1 MVAGSVD
8 CAGDR
13 DLSRPAQS
21 CGAGSG
27 DAVTLEVDGAR
38 RLYRITAI
46 TDGAARA
53 MQARAFDP
61 LVYDAPPA
69 FTPMVAVGS
78 PKLVGPPYP
87 VVLDLAIARD
97 ATNTLQHLAVFADP
111 WPGALALWRDKGGSY
126 GFERMITRCAI
137 IGETLDALAPGPVAR
152 IDRGAALRVQIRG
165 CALSSVSEMR
175 MLAGANVAALRG
187 ADGAWEILGFA
198 SAELVGEG
206 TYRLS
211 RLLRGLGGEEHLAK
225 RQLPAG
231 AAFVLLDE
239 AVTPLVAGLSQVG
252 AAHGWR
258 VGPADRDY
266 ADASCVAFEATAGG
280 KSLRP
285 YAPARVRAA
294 RGRYVKLLDADDLL
308 IGGITPLLC
317 AELDRVQGDLIKGEL
332 ATYRVGEIAPEAA
345 TLGTVRV
352 LDDAL
357 YTVIATGI
365 ANTSGTLFRRSA
377 FVAAGGCDETV
388 FVQDFSFFLRM
399 ARRGRYL
406 LTDVP
411 VACIPETADGRVS
424 GLHGQTLHDVNRVL
438 LNYVTAD
445 PGLSAMYKCL
455 AMRRA
460 AGRTWKWARRL
471 RGVGLFS
478 KPFLVHLVSRLPI
491 PALAP
496 WVLRNSCVPFYADTK
511 LRFPGTRL

>member
-1 MVAGSVD
+1 MSETSATADGLADIDVSYVVTAYNKASFVIGMIDSLRRQ
-8 CAGDR
+8 GD
-13 DLSRPAQS
+13 
-21 CGAGSG
+21 
-27 DAVTLEVDGAR
+27 
-38 RLYRITAI
+38 
-46 TDGAARA
+46 
-53 MQARAFDP
+53 QARAEYIFVD
-61 LVYDAPPA
+61 DAS
-69 FTPMVAVGS
+69 TDGS
-78 PKLVGPPYP
+78 GEKI
-87 VVLDLAIARD
+87 AEAARD
-97 ATNTLQHLAVFADP
+97 LPRVTIIRQANAGPAPATN
-111 WPGALALWRDKGGSY
+111 
-126 GFERMITRCAI
+126 
-137 IGETLDALAPGPVAR
+137 
-152 IDRGAALRVQIRG
+152 
-165 CALSSVSEMR
+165 
-175 MLAGANVAALRG
+175 
-187 ADGAWEILGFA
+187 
-198 SAELVGEG
+198 VG
-206 TYRLS
+206 
-211 RLLRGLGGEEHLAK
+211 
-225 RQLPAG
+225 
-231 AAFVLLDE
+231 
-239 AVTPLVAGLSQVG
+239 
-252 AAHGWR
+252 
-258 VGPADRDY
+258 
-266 ADASCVAFEATAGG
+266 
-280 KSLRP
+280 
-285 YAPARVRAA
+285 VRAA

>member
-1 MVAGSVD
+1 MSETSATADGLADIDVSYVVTAYNKASFVIGMIDSLRRQ
-8 CAGDR
+8 GD
-13 DLSRPAQS
+13 
-21 CGAGSG
+21 
-27 DAVTLEVDGAR
+27 
-38 RLYRITAI
+38 
-46 TDGAARA
+46 
-53 MQARAFDP
+53 QARAEYIFVD
-61 LVYDAPPA
+61 D
-69 FTPMVAVGS
+69 GS
-78 PKLVGPPYP
+78 TDGSGEKI
-87 VVLDLAIARD
+87 AEAARD
-97 ATNTLQHLAVFADP
+97 LPRVTIIRQANAGPAPATN
-111 WPGALALWRDKGGSY
+111 
-126 GFERMITRCAI
+126 
-137 IGETLDALAPGPVAR
+137 
-152 IDRGAALRVQIRG
+152 
-165 CALSSVSEMR
+165 
-175 MLAGANVAALRG
+175 
-187 ADGAWEILGFA
+187 
-198 SAELVGEG
+198 VG
-206 TYRLS
+206 
-211 RLLRGLGGEEHLAK
+211 
-225 RQLPAG
+225 
-231 AAFVLLDE
+231 
-239 AVTPLVAGLSQVG
+239 
-252 AAHGWR
+252 
-258 VGPADRDY
+258 
-266 ADASCVAFEATAGG
+266 
-280 KSLRP
+280 
-285 YAPARVRAA
+285 VRAA

-332 ATYRVGEIAPEAA
+332 ATYRVGDVAPEAT

-357 YTVIATGI
+357 STVIATGI

-471 RGVGLFS
+471 RGAGLFS

-496 WVLRNSCVPFYADTK
+496 WVLRNSCVPYYADTK

>member
-1 MVAGSVD
+1 MSETSATADGLADIDVSYVVTAYNKASFVIGMIDSLRRQ
-8 CAGDR
+8 GD
-13 DLSRPAQS
+13 
-21 CGAGSG
+21 
-27 DAVTLEVDGAR
+27 
-38 RLYRITAI
+38 
-46 TDGAARA
+46 
-53 MQARAFDP
+53 QARAEYIFVD
-61 LVYDAPPA
+61 D
-69 FTPMVAVGS
+69 GS
-78 PKLVGPPYP
+78 TDGSGEKI
-87 VVLDLAIARD
+87 AEAARD
-97 ATNTLQHLAVFADP
+97 LPRVTIIRQANAGPAPATN
-111 WPGALALWRDKGGSY
+111 
-126 GFERMITRCAI
+126 
-137 IGETLDALAPGPVAR
+137 
-152 IDRGAALRVQIRG
+152 
-165 CALSSVSEMR
+165 
-175 MLAGANVAALRG
+175 
-187 ADGAWEILGFA
+187 
-198 SAELVGEG
+198 VG
-206 TYRLS
+206 
-211 RLLRGLGGEEHLAK
+211 
-225 RQLPAG
+225 
-231 AAFVLLDE
+231 
-239 AVTPLVAGLSQVG
+239 
-252 AAHGWR
+252 
-258 VGPADRDY
+258 
-266 ADASCVAFEATAGG
+266 
-280 KSLRP
+280 
-285 YAPARVRAA
+285 VRAA